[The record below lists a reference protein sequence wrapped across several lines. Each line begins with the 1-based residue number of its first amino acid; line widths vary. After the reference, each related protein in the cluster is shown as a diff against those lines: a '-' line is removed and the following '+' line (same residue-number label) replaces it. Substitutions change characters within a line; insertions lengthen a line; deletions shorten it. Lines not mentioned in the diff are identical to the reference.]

1 MTAEVVETLA
11 RVNLREFLYIRLVAL
26 VVDNEQKR
34 LSAAAQF
41 VQSVY
46 YIFVHTLLV

>member
-11 RVNLREFLYIRLVAL
+11 GVNLREFLNISLVAL

-41 VQSVY
+41 VQPVY
-46 YIFVHTLLV
+46 YIFVHTLQV